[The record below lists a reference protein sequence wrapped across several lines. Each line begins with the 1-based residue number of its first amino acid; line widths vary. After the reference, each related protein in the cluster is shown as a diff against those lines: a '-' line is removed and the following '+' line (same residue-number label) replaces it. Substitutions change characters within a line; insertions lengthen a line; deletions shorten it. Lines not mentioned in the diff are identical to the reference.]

1 MPEGPPSPTRETA
14 YDVDA
19 LREAYGR
26 VPVFERTFAVEDA
39 SEHAADAA
47 RGALGGAGVVVA
59 RECDGAVLYV
69 DVRGDPAAWDV
80 PGGGREN
87 GESVEA
93 TAVREV
99 HEEVGLAVRLDDA
112 AVAHR
117 LTFDDGDRA
126 ASGVWT
132 HFTAAV
138 ADPAPLDVQTEEL
151 ADATWRTTRPDDV
164 DDFLERA
171 LDAIAS
177 RDGET

>member
-1 MPEGPPSPTRETA
+1 MGDEPPTPTRETA
-14 YDVDA
+14 YDLDA
-19 LREAYGR
+19 LRAAYGH
-26 VPVFERTFAVEDA
+26 VPVFERTFEVEDA
-39 SEHAADAA
+39 SEHA
-47 RGALGGAGVVVA
+47 
-59 RECDGAVLYV
+59 
-69 DVRGDPAAWDV
+69 GDSAAWDV

-99 HEEVGLAVRLDDA
+99 HEEVALAVRLDDA

-126 ASGVWT
+126 ATGVWT
-132 HFTAAV
+132 HFTATV
-138 ADPAPLDVQTEEL
+138 ADPVPLDVQTEEL

-171 LDAIAS
+171 LDAIANPDNS
-177 RDGET
+177 A